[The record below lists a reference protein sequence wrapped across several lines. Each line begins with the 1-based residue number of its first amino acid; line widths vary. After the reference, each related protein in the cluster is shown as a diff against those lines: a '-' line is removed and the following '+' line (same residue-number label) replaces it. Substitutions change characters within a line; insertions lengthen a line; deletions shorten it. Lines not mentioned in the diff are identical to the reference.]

1 MVIAL
6 VVALLSGQVIYE
18 WVDARGQSHFT
29 NDQGSIPADA
39 KRRATS
45 GGALTV
51 TPAVAK
57 VDAGVVAPAPAVAAT
72 PAPDTCGP
80 ARVRV
85 AQLEKQLEDSK
96 SVPDQVQEQERKRC
110 QEVLMVQGQG
120 GFAQC
125 MATRSQGGQPSEAM
139 QKELEAARDVLRK
152 AQIRGCR

>member
-1 MVIAL
+1 MVMAL

-18 WVDARGQSHFT
+18 WVDPRGQSHFT
-29 NDQGSIPADA
+29 NDPGSIPTGA

-45 GGALTV
+45 GEALTV

-57 VDAGVVAPAPAVAAT
+57 VDAGVVAPVVEQ
-72 PAPDTCGP
+72 APDTCGP
-80 ARVRV
+80 ARSRV

-96 SVPDQVQEQERKRC
+96 SVPDQVQERESKRC

-125 MATRSQGGQPSEAM
+125 MATRTQAGGTAREAA
-139 QKELEAARDVLRK
+139 QKELEAARDTLRK
-152 AQIRGCR
+152 AQISGCR

>member
-1 MVIAL
+1 MVMVL

-18 WVDARGQSHFT
+18 WVDAKGQSHFT
-29 NDQGSIPADA
+29 NDPGSIPAGA

-45 GGALTV
+45 GEALTV
-51 TPAVAK
+51 TPAVVK
-57 VDAGVVAPAPAVAAT
+57 VDAGVVAPRAAPP
-72 PAPDTCGP
+72 PAPETCGP

-96 SVPDQVQEQERKRC
+96 SVSDQVQERERKRC

-125 MATRSQGGQPSEAM
+125 MASRTQSGAVPSGAA
-139 QKELEAARDVLRK
+139 QKDLEAARDVLRR
-152 AQIRGCR
+152 AQISGCR

>member
-18 WVDARGQSHFT
+18 WVDAKGQSHFT
-29 NDQGSIPADA
+29 NDQGSIPAGA

-45 GGALTV
+45 GEALTV

-57 VDAGVVAPAPAVAAT
+57 VDAGVVAPAVVEK
-72 PAPDTCGP
+72 APDTCGP

-96 SVPDQVQEQERKRC
+96 SVPDQVQERERKRC

-125 MATRSQGGQPSEAM
+125 MATRSQAGVSNDSVQN
-139 QKELEAARDVLRK
+139 ELEAARDTLRR
-152 AQIRGCR
+152 AQIGGCR